1 MSLRIIKRL
10 TIQLT
15 PYLILGFAIALLIG
29 ICILL
34 SYVLVWGLVIGVILW
49 TIARIK
55 FYLKQTNKLPV
66 NKTGRIIEHDDNVN
80 SK

>member
-1 MSLRIIKRL
+1 MSSRTIKRL

-15 PYLILGFAIALLIG
+15 PYLMLGFAIALLIG

-34 SYVLVWGLVIGVILW
+34 SYILVWGLLIGVILW
-49 TIARIK
+49 IIARIK
-55 FYLKQTNKLPV
+55 LYLKQANKLPV